1 MPPRASP
8 SSGGLATE
16 VAGGPTGQRTLHA
29 EPVLRCL
36 AGPVPKVRVGV
47 RTCCRWFG
55 EAYERLVA
63 SGRRGTRGKSKTRSS
78 SGRRYPFYWWEAPG
92 GSTEVTYAVRFSAA
106 VFLVTR
112 LGWHSCLTV
121 RASPRRVSVHDKRGL
136 SVVILSSSS
145 GSGSRTTARSISSGV
160 QSSSILPGMPS

>member
-1 MPPRASP
+1 MSPRASP

-16 VAGGPTGQRTLHA
+16 VAGGPTGQRTLNA
-29 EPVLRCL
+29 DPVLRCL
-36 AGPVPKVRVGV
+36 AGPVPKARVGV
-47 RTCCRWFG
+47 RAGRRWFG

-63 SGRRGTRGKSKTRSS
+63 SERCRTRGMSKTRSNS
-78 SGRRYPFYWWEAPG
+78 RRYPFYWWEAPEE
-92 GSTEVTYAVRFSAA
+92 STGVTYAVRPSAA
-106 VFLVTR
+106 MFLVTR

-145 GSGSRTTARSISSGV
+145 GSGSRTNARLISSGG
-160 QSSSILPGMPS
+160 QSSSILPGMSS